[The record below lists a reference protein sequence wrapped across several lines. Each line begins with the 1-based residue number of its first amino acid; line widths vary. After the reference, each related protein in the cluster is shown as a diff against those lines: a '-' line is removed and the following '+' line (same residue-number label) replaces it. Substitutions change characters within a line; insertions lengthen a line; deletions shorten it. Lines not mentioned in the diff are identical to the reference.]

1 MALEQ
6 LFERDDAK
14 PIDRTVQKW
23 NTATQSLCI
32 AAMTLFFL
40 MRAYTRV
47 FLLNGFNKEDW
58 TCLGAWLLGVCYS
71 VIALIMGAHGGGLH
85 IDDVSPHDQVVFQKT
100 VYVTMVMYGPTAYL
114 TKVSLLWIMTRV
126 FSPFR
131 KAVTFIYIFLGVM
144 LAYYIPA
151 VIVKIRICDP
161 ISKFWAPDH
170 PGTCLNQ
177 RSIIMADAVVS
188 VVSDLIILLV
198 PLPLTLGLQLPTKK
212 KMRVM
217 GILGAGG
224 LAVASSIIRLILIVY
239 TGQSED
245 GTMAFMRINMFGN
258 AEIAIGVICACL
270 PALSAILSRVYHEY
284 SNSNKA
290 TGGTSGHELSKM
302 KNQSRSMKTDKSRSR
317 MSYLEMTSDQDVLMH
332 NAQSEPKVETTVH
345 GDRNYYGSENPG
357 GSLAIFKTV
366 DVETS
371 VTRRE

>member
-1 MALEQ
+1 
-6 LFERDDAK
+6 
-14 PIDRTVQKW
+14 
-23 NTATQSLCI
+23 
-32 AAMTLFFL
+32 MTLSL
-40 MRAYTRV
+40 ESATLSLR
-47 FLLNGFNKEDW
+47 
-58 TCLGAWLLGVCYS
+58 S
-71 VIALIMGAHGGGLH
+71 
-85 IDDVSPHDQVVFQKT
+85 ST

-131 KAVTFIYIFLGVM
+131 KAVTFIYIFLGIM

-161 ISKFWAPDH
+161 ISKFWTPDQ
-170 PGTCLNQ
+170 PGSCLNQ
-177 RSIIMADAVVS
+177 RAIIMADAVVS

-239 TGQSED
+239 TGQSKD

-284 SNSNKA
+284 SSNKA

-302 KNQSRSMKTDKSRSR
+302 KNQSRSLKTDKSRSR
-317 MSYLEMTSDQDVLMH
+317 MSYLETTTSDQDVLMH

-345 GDRNYYGSENPG
+345 GDRNYYGGENPG

-371 VTRRE
+371 VSRRE